1 MEISNSK
8 KLLPHT
14 GLGSHG
20 GIKWYQ
26 SPEVMATEQKGN
38 CKDQEGA
45 AATEQVRKIIKKV
58 RRTIGKLGGQEHRE
72 TFVRRRKLKTG
83 MIPKQKNLPR
93 DPVL

>member
-38 CKDQEGA
+38 HRDQEGA
-45 AATEQVRKIIKKV
+45 VATEEKPSLLETVL
-58 RRTIGKLGGQEHRE
+58 RRE
-72 TFVRRRKLKTG
+72 
-83 MIPKQKNLPR
+83 
-93 DPVL
+93 

>member
-1 MEISNSK
+1 MCVCVCAHVWVHAQAY
-8 KLLPHT
+8 P
-14 GLGSHG
+14 GWGRR
-20 GIKWYQ
+20 
-26 SPEVMATEQKGN
+26 
-38 CKDQEGA
+38 EGA
-45 AATEQVRKIIKKV
+45 AAAEQVRKIIKKV

>member
-8 KLLPHT
+8 KLQPHI

-38 CKDQEGA
+38 HKDQEGA
-45 AATEQVRKIIKKV
+45 AATEERPS
-58 RRTIGKLGGQEHRE
+58 LLE
-72 TFVRRRKLKTG
+72 TVLRRKYGRSLWGLTFTVCS
-83 MIPKQKNLPR
+83 NSASH
-93 DPVL
+93 